1 MKNKTHQKRV
11 AAIHDL
17 SGFGK
22 CSLTV
27 ALPILSAAGIETS
40 AIPTAILSTHTGGI
54 SGYTYRDL
62 TEDMRPVMKHW
73 KSLDIKFDAIYT
85 GFLGSFEQLD
95 IVREFF
101 DAFRQ
106 EDNLILVDP
115 VMGDNGRP
123 YRTCTPELRRRM
135 SELAA
140 AADIITPNI
149 TEAAMLL
156 EESYPAAPLT
166 RSEAKSML
174 LRLSHM
180 GPKRVVITGA
190 ELAQGGLASLGYD
203 GENGS
208 FWYVPCEYIPVH
220 YPGCGDIYASVLLG
234 AELSGASL
242 PIAMARAAAFT
253 ELCVKTTYSYGS
265 DPRYGVML
273 ESVLGSLLKNE
284 VTGAFRAL

>member
-1 MKNKTHQKRV
+1 MEKRPARV

-17 SGFGK
+17 SGFGR
-22 CSLTV
+22 CSISV
-27 ALPILSAAGIETS
+27 ILPVLSAMGVQVCPV
-40 AIPTAILSTHTGGI
+40 PTAVLSSHTGGLGDPVI
-54 SGYTYRDL
+54 RDL
-62 TEDMRPVMKHW
+62 TDYIEPALRHYQ
-73 KSLDIKFDAIYT
+73 SLGVEFEAVYT
-85 GFLGSFEQLD
+85 GFLGSGEQVDCCL
-95 IVREFF
+95 EFF
-101 DAFRQ
+101 KAYPKA
-106 EDNLILVDP
+106 LKIVDP

-220 YPGCGDIYASVLLG
+220 HPGCGDIYASVLLG

>member
-1 MKNKTHQKRV
+1 MEKRPARV

-17 SGFGK
+17 SGFGR
-22 CSLTV
+22 CSISV
-27 ALPILSAAGIETS
+27 ILPVLSAMGVQVCPV
-40 AIPTAILSTHTGGI
+40 PTAVLSSHTGGLGDPVI
-54 SGYTYRDL
+54 RDL
-62 TEDMRPVMKHW
+62 TDYIEPALRHYQ
-73 KSLDIKFDAIYT
+73 SLGVEFEAVYT
-85 GFLGSFEQLD
+85 GFLGSGEQVDCCL
-95 IVREFF
+95 EFF
-101 DAFRQ
+101 KASPKA
-106 EDNLILVDP
+106 LKIVDP

>member
-1 MKNKTHQKRV
+1 MEKRPARV

-17 SGFGK
+17 SGFGR
-22 CSLTV
+22 CSISV
-27 ALPILSAAGIETS
+27 ILPVLSAMGVQVCPV
-40 AIPTAILSTHTGGI
+40 PTAVLSSHTGGLGDPVI
-54 SGYTYRDL
+54 RDL
-62 TEDMRPVMKHW
+62 TDYIEPALRHYQ
-73 KSLDIKFDAIYT
+73 SLGVEFEAVYT
-85 GFLGSFEQLD
+85 GFLGSGEQVDCCL
-95 IVREFF
+95 EFF
-101 DAFRQ
+101 KAYHKA
-106 EDNLILVDP
+106 LKIVDP

>member
-1 MKNKTHQKRV
+1 
-11 AAIHDL
+11 
-17 SGFGK
+17 
-22 CSLTV
+22 
-27 ALPILSAAGIETS
+27 
-40 AIPTAILSTHTGGI
+40 
-54 SGYTYRDL
+54 
-62 TEDMRPVMKHW
+62 
-73 KSLDIKFDAIYT
+73 
-85 GFLGSFEQLD
+85 
-95 IVREFF
+95 
-101 DAFRQ
+101 
-106 EDNLILVDP
+106 
-115 VMGDNGRP
+115 
-123 YRTCTPELRRRM
+123 M

>member
-1 MKNKTHQKRV
+1 MEKRPARV

-17 SGFGK
+17 SGFGR
-22 CSLTV
+22 CSISV
-27 ALPILSAAGIETS
+27 ILPVLSAMGVQVCPV
-40 AIPTAILSTHTGGI
+40 PTAVLSSHTGGLGDPVI
-54 SGYTYRDL
+54 RDL
-62 TEDMRPVMKHW
+62 TDYIEPALRHYQ
-73 KSLDIKFDAIYT
+73 SLGVEFEAVYT
-85 GFLGSFEQLD
+85 GFLGSGDQVDCCL
-95 IVREFF
+95 EFF
-101 DAFRQ
+101 KAYPKA
-106 EDNLILVDP
+106 LKIVDP

>member
-1 MKNKTHQKRV
+1 MEKRPARV

-17 SGFGK
+17 SGFGR
-22 CSLTV
+22 CSISV
-27 ALPILSAAGIETS
+27 ILPVLSAMGVQVCPV
-40 AIPTAILSTHTGGI
+40 PTAVLSSHTGGLGDPVI
-54 SGYTYRDL
+54 RDL
-62 TEDMRPVMKHW
+62 TDYIEPALRHYQ
-73 KSLDIKFDAIYT
+73 SLGVEFEAVYT
-85 GFLGSFEQLD
+85 GFLGSGEQVDCCL
-95 IVREFF
+95 EFF
-101 DAFRQ
+101 KAYPKA
-106 EDNLILVDP
+106 LKIVDP

-273 ESVLGSLLKNE
+273 ESVLGILLKNE

>member
-1 MKNKTHQKRV
+1 MEKRPARV

-17 SGFGK
+17 SGFGR
-22 CSLTV
+22 CSISV
-27 ALPILSAAGIETS
+27 ILPVLSAMGVQVCPV
-40 AIPTAILSTHTGGI
+40 PTAVLSSHTGGLGDPVI
-54 SGYTYRDL
+54 RDL
-62 TEDMRPVMKHW
+62 TDYIEPALRHYQ
-73 KSLDIKFDAIYT
+73 SLGVDFDAVYT
-85 GFLGSFEQLD
+85 GFLGSGEQVDCCL
-95 IVREFF
+95 EFF
-101 DAFRQ
+101 KAYPKA
-106 EDNLILVDP
+106 LKIVDP

>member
-1 MKNKTHQKRV
+1 MEKRPARV

-17 SGFGK
+17 SGFGR
-22 CSLTV
+22 CSISV
-27 ALPILSAAGIETS
+27 ILPVLSAMGVQVCPV
-40 AIPTAILSTHTGGI
+40 PTAVLSSHTGGLGDPVI
-54 SGYTYRDL
+54 RDL
-62 TEDMRPVMKHW
+62 TDYIEPALRHYQ
-73 KSLDIKFDAIYT
+73 SLGVEFEAVYT
-85 GFLGSFEQLD
+85 GFLGSGEQVDCCL
-95 IVREFF
+95 EFF
-101 DAFRQ
+101 KAYPKA
-106 EDNLILVDP
+106 LKIVDP

-273 ESVLGSLLKNE
+273 ESVLGSLLKNV

>member
-1 MKNKTHQKRV
+1 MEKRPARV

-17 SGFGK
+17 SGFGR
-22 CSLTV
+22 CSISV
-27 ALPILSAAGIETS
+27 ILPVLSAMGVQVCP
-40 AIPTAILSTHTGGI
+40 IPTAVLSSHTGGLGDPVI
-54 SGYTYRDL
+54 RDL
-62 TEDMRPVMKHW
+62 TDYIEPALRHYQ
-73 KSLDIKFDAIYT
+73 SLGVEFEAVYT
-85 GFLGSFEQLD
+85 GFLGSGEQVDCCL
-95 IVREFF
+95 EFF
-101 DAFRQ
+101 KAYPKA
-106 EDNLILVDP
+106 LKIVDP

>member
-1 MKNKTHQKRV
+1 MEKRPARV

-17 SGFGK
+17 SGFGR
-22 CSLTV
+22 CSISV
-27 ALPILSAAGIETS
+27 ILPVLSAMGVQVCP
-40 AIPTAILSTHTGGI
+40 IPTAVLSSHTGGLGDPVI
-54 SGYTYRDL
+54 RDL
-62 TEDMRPVMKHW
+62 TDYIEPALRHYQ
-73 KSLDIKFDAIYT
+73 SLGVEFEAVYT
-85 GFLGSFEQLD
+85 GFLGSGEQVDCCL
-95 IVREFF
+95 EFF
-101 DAFRQ
+101 KAYPKA
-106 EDNLILVDP
+106 LKIVDP

-140 AADIITPNI
+140 AADRITPNI

-208 FWYVPCEYIPVH
+208 VWSVPCEYIPVH

-265 DPRYGVML
+265 APRYGVML

>member
-1 MKNKTHQKRV
+1 MEKRPARV

-17 SGFGK
+17 SGFGR
-22 CSLTV
+22 CSISV
-27 ALPILSAAGIETS
+27 ILPVLSAMGVQVCPV
-40 AIPTAILSTHTGGI
+40 PTAVLSSHTGGLGDPVI
-54 SGYTYRDL
+54 LDL
-62 TEDMRPVMKHW
+62 TDYIEPALRHYQ
-73 KSLDIKFDAIYT
+73 SLGVKFEAVYT
-85 GFLGSFEQLD
+85 GFLGSGEQVDCCL
-95 IVREFF
+95 EFF
-101 DAFRQ
+101 KAYPKA
-106 EDNLILVDP
+106 LKIVDP

-156 EESYPAAPLT
+156 EESYHAAPLT

>member
-1 MKNKTHQKRV
+1 MEKRPARV

-17 SGFGK
+17 SGFGR
-22 CSLTV
+22 CSISV
-27 ALPILSAAGIETS
+27 ILPVLSAMGVQVCPV
-40 AIPTAILSTHTGGI
+40 PTAVLSSHTGGLGDPVI
-54 SGYTYRDL
+54 RDL
-62 TEDMRPVMKHW
+62 TDYIEPALRHYQ
-73 KSLDIKFDAIYT
+73 SLGVEFEAVYT
-85 GFLGSFEQLD
+85 GFLGSGEQVDCCL
-95 IVREFF
+95 EFF
-101 DAFRQ
+101 KAYPKA
-106 EDNLILVDP
+106 LKIVDP

-190 ELAQGGLASLGYD
+190 ELAQAVAHVLAPGDGTLPMKDYLKVLSDRGYTGGIT
-203 GENGS
+203 
-208 FWYVPCEYIPVH
+208 P
-220 YPGCGDIYASVLLG
+220 
-234 AELSGASL
+234 ELWG
-242 PIAMARAAAFT
+242 
-253 ELCVKTTYSYGS
+253 TTYHHCAE
-265 DPRYGVML
+265 RAM
-273 ESVLGSLLKNE
+273 EKSL
-284 VTGAFRAL
+284 AFLRENSL

>member
-1 MKNKTHQKRV
+1 MEKRPARV

-17 SGFGK
+17 SGFGR
-22 CSLTV
+22 CSISV
-27 ALPILSAAGIETS
+27 ILPVLSAMGVQVCPV
-40 AIPTAILSTHTGGI
+40 PTAVLSSHTGGLGDPVI
-54 SGYTYRDL
+54 RDL
-62 TEDMRPVMKHW
+62 TDYIEPALRHYQ
-73 KSLDIKFDAIYT
+73 SLGVEFEAVYT
-85 GFLGSFEQLD
+85 GFLGRGEQVDCCL
-95 IVREFF
+95 EFF
-101 DAFRQ
+101 KAYPKA
-106 EDNLILVDP
+106 LKIVDP

>member
-1 MKNKTHQKRV
+1 MEKRPARV

-17 SGFGK
+17 SGFGR
-22 CSLTV
+22 CSISV
-27 ALPILSAAGIETS
+27 ILPVLSAMGVQVCS
-40 AIPTAILSTHTGGI
+40 VPTAVLSSHTGGLGDPVI
-54 SGYTYRDL
+54 RDL
-62 TEDMRPVMKHW
+62 TDYIEPALRHYQ
-73 KSLDIKFDAIYT
+73 SLGVEFEAVYT
-85 GFLGSFEQLD
+85 GFLGSGEQVDCCL
-95 IVREFF
+95 EFF
-101 DAFRQ
+101 KAYPKA
-106 EDNLILVDP
+106 LKIVDP

>member
-1 MKNKTHQKRV
+1 MEKRPARV

-17 SGFGK
+17 SGFGR
-22 CSLTV
+22 CSISV
-27 ALPILSAAGIETS
+27 ILPVLSAMGVQVCPV
-40 AIPTAILSTHTGGI
+40 PTAVLSSHTGGLGDPVI
-54 SGYTYRDL
+54 RDL
-62 TEDMRPVMKHW
+62 TDYIEPALRHYQ
-73 KSLDIKFDAIYT
+73 SLGVEFEAVYT
-85 GFLGSFEQLD
+85 GFLGSGEQVDCCL
-95 IVREFF
+95 EFF
-101 DAFRQ
+101 KAYPKA
-106 EDNLILVDP
+106 LKIVDP

-208 FWYVPCEYIPVH
+208 FSYVPCEYIPVH

>member
-1 MKNKTHQKRV
+1 MEKRPARV

-17 SGFGK
+17 SGFGR
-22 CSLTV
+22 CSISV
-27 ALPILSAAGIETS
+27 ILPVLSAMGVQVCPV
-40 AIPTAILSTHTGGI
+40 PTAVLSSHTGGLGDPVI
-54 SGYTYRDL
+54 RDL
-62 TEDMRPVMKHW
+62 TDYIEPALRHYQ
-73 KSLDIKFDAIYT
+73 SLGVEFEAVYT
-85 GFLGSFEQLD
+85 GFLGSGEQVDCCL
-95 IVREFF
+95 EFF
-101 DAFRQ
+101 KAYPKA
-106 EDNLILVDP
+106 LKIVDP
-115 VMGDNGRP
+115 VMGDNGRH

>member
-1 MKNKTHQKRV
+1 MEKRPARV

-17 SGFGK
+17 SGFGR
-22 CSLTV
+22 CSISV
-27 ALPILSAAGIETS
+27 ILPVLSAMGVQVCPV
-40 AIPTAILSTHTGGI
+40 PTAVLSSHTGGLGDPVI
-54 SGYTYRDL
+54 RDL
-62 TEDMRPVMKHW
+62 KDYIEPALRHYQ
-73 KSLDIKFDAIYT
+73 SLGVEFEAVYT
-85 GFLGSFEQLD
+85 GFLGSGEQVDCCL
-95 IVREFF
+95 EFF
-101 DAFRQ
+101 KAYPKA
-106 EDNLILVDP
+106 LKIVDP

>member
-1 MKNKTHQKRV
+1 MEKRPARV

-17 SGFGK
+17 SGFGR
-22 CSLTV
+22 CSISV
-27 ALPILSAAGIETS
+27 ILPVLSAMGVQVCPV
-40 AIPTAILSTHTGGI
+40 PTAVLSSHTGGLGDPVI
-54 SGYTYRDL
+54 RDL
-62 TEDMRPVMKHW
+62 TDYIEPALRHYQ
-73 KSLDIKFDAIYT
+73 SLGVEFEAVYT
-85 GFLGSFEQLD
+85 GFLGSGEQVDCCL
-95 IVREFF
+95 EFF
-101 DAFRQ
+101 KAYPKA
-106 EDNLILVDP
+106 LKIVDP

-190 ELAQGGLASLGYD
+190 ELAQGGLASLGHD

>member
-1 MKNKTHQKRV
+1 MEKRPARV

-17 SGFGK
+17 SGFGR
-22 CSLTV
+22 CSISV
-27 ALPILSAAGIETS
+27 ILPVLSAMGVQVCPV
-40 AIPTAILSTHTGGI
+40 PTAVLSSHTGGLGDPVI
-54 SGYTYRDL
+54 RDL
-62 TEDMRPVMKHW
+62 TDYIEPALRHYQ
-73 KSLDIKFDAIYT
+73 SLGVEFEAVYT
-85 GFLGSFEQLD
+85 GFLGSGEQVDCCL
-95 IVREFF
+95 EFF
-101 DAFRQ
+101 KAYPKA
-106 EDNLILVDP
+106 LKIVDP

-265 DPRYGVML
+265 DPRYCVML

>member
-1 MKNKTHQKRV
+1 MEKRPARV

-17 SGFGK
+17 SGFGR
-22 CSLTV
+22 CSISV
-27 ALPILSAAGIETS
+27 ILPVLSAMGVQVCPV
-40 AIPTAILSTHTGGI
+40 PTAVLSSHTGGLGDPVI
-54 SGYTYRDL
+54 RDL
-62 TEDMRPVMKHW
+62 TDYIEPALRHYQ
-73 KSLDIKFDAIYT
+73 SLGVEFEAVYT
-85 GFLGSFEQLD
+85 GFLGSGEQVDCCL
-95 IVREFF
+95 EFF
-101 DAFRQ
+101 KAYPKA
-106 EDNLILVDP
+106 LKIVDP

-135 SELAA
+135 RELAA

>member
-1 MKNKTHQKRV
+1 MEKRPARV
-11 AAIHDL
+11 AAVHDL
-17 SGFGK
+17 SGFGR
-22 CSLTV
+22 CSISV
-27 ALPILSAAGIETS
+27 ILPVLSAMGVQVCPV
-40 AIPTAILSTHTGGI
+40 PTAVLSSHTGGLGDPVI
-54 SGYTYRDL
+54 RDL
-62 TEDMRPVMKHW
+62 TDYIEPALRHYQ
-73 KSLDIKFDAIYT
+73 SLGVEFEAVYT
-85 GFLGSFEQLD
+85 GFLGSGEQVDCCL
-95 IVREFF
+95 EFF
-101 DAFRQ
+101 KAYPKA
-106 EDNLILVDP
+106 LKIVDP

>member
-1 MKNKTHQKRV
+1 MEKRPARV

-17 SGFGK
+17 SGFGR
-22 CSLTV
+22 CSISV
-27 ALPILSAAGIETS
+27 ILPVLSAMGVQVCPV
-40 AIPTAILSTHTGGI
+40 PTAVLSSHTGGLGDPVI
-54 SGYTYRDL
+54 RDL
-62 TEDMRPVMKHW
+62 TDYIEPALRHYQ
-73 KSLDIKFDAIYT
+73 SLGVEFEAVYT
-85 GFLGSFEQLD
+85 GFLGSGEQVDCCL
-95 IVREFF
+95 EFF
-101 DAFRQ
+101 KAYPKA
-106 EDNLILVDP
+106 LKIVDP

-253 ELCVKTTYSYGS
+253 KLCVKTTYSYGS

>member
-1 MKNKTHQKRV
+1 MEKRPARV

-17 SGFGK
+17 SGFGR
-22 CSLTV
+22 CSISV
-27 ALPILSAAGIETS
+27 ILPVLSAMGVQVCPV
-40 AIPTAILSTHTGGI
+40 PTAVLSSHTGGLGDPVI
-54 SGYTYRDL
+54 RDL
-62 TEDMRPVMKHW
+62 TDYIEPALRHYQ
-73 KSLDIKFDAIYT
+73 SLGVEFEAVYT
-85 GFLGSFEQLD
+85 GFLGSGEQVDCCL
-95 IVREFF
+95 EFF
-101 DAFRQ
+101 KADPKA
-106 EDNLILVDP
+106 LKIVDP

>member
-1 MKNKTHQKRV
+1 MEKRPARV

-17 SGFGK
+17 SGFGR
-22 CSLTV
+22 CSISV
-27 ALPILSAAGIETS
+27 ILPVLSAMGVQVCPV
-40 AIPTAILSTHTGGI
+40 PTAVLSSHTGGLGDPVI
-54 SGYTYRDL
+54 RDL
-62 TEDMRPVMKHW
+62 TDYIEPALRHYQ
-73 KSLDIKFDAIYT
+73 SLGVEFEAVYT
-85 GFLGSFEQLD
+85 GFLGSGEQVDCCL
-95 IVREFF
+95 EFF
-101 DAFRQ
+101 KVYPKA
-106 EDNLILVDP
+106 LKIVDP

>member
-1 MKNKTHQKRV
+1 MEKRPARV

-17 SGFGK
+17 SGFGR
-22 CSLTV
+22 CSISV
-27 ALPILSAAGIETS
+27 ILPVLSAMGVQVCPV
-40 AIPTAILSTHTGGI
+40 PTAVLSSHTGGLGDPVI
-54 SGYTYRDL
+54 RDL
-62 TEDMRPVMKHW
+62 TDYIEPALRHYQ
-73 KSLDIKFDAIYT
+73 SLGVEFEAVYT
-85 GFLGSFEQLD
+85 GFLGSGEQVDCCL
-95 IVREFF
+95 EFF
-101 DAFRQ
+101 KAYPKA
-106 EDNLILVDP
+106 LKIVDP

-190 ELAQGGLASLGYD
+190 ELAQVGLASLGYD

>member
-1 MKNKTHQKRV
+1 MEKRPARV

-17 SGFGK
+17 SGFGR
-22 CSLTV
+22 CSISV
-27 ALPILSAAGIETS
+27 ILPVLSAMGVQACPV
-40 AIPTAILSTHTGGI
+40 PTAVLSTHTGGLGDPVI
-54 SGYTYRDL
+54 RDL
-62 TEDMRPVMKHW
+62 TDYIEPALRHYR
-73 KSLDIKFDAIYT
+73 SLGIDFEAVYI
-85 GFLGSFEQLD
+85 GFLGSGEQVDCCL
-95 IVREFF
+95 EFF
-101 DAFRQ
+101 KAYPDA
-106 EDNLILVDP
+106 IKIVDP
-115 VMGDNGRP
+115 VMGDNGKP

-135 SELAA
+135 RELAA

-156 EESYPAAPLT
+156 SESYPAAPLT

-174 LRLSHM
+174 LRLSRL

-190 ELAQGGLASLGYD
+190 ELAEGGLAALGYD

-220 YPGCGDIYASVLLG
+220 YPGCGDIYASVLIG

-242 PIAMARAAAFT
+242 PIAMARAAAFA

-273 ESVLGSLLKNE
+273 ESVLGNLLKNE
-284 VTGAFRAL
+284 AGASFRAL

>member
-1 MKNKTHQKRV
+1 MEKRPARV

-17 SGFGK
+17 SGFGR
-22 CSLTV
+22 CSISV
-27 ALPILSAAGIETS
+27 ILPVLSAMGVQVCPV
-40 AIPTAILSTHTGGI
+40 PTAVLSSHTGGLGDPVI
-54 SGYTYRDL
+54 RDL
-62 TEDMRPVMKHW
+62 TDYIEPALRHYQ
-73 KSLDIKFDAIYT
+73 SLGVEFEAVYT
-85 GFLGSFEQLD
+85 GFLGSGEQVDCCL
-95 IVREFF
+95 EFF
-101 DAFRQ
+101 KAYPKA
-106 EDNLILVDP
+106 LKIVDP

-174 LRLSHM
+174 LRISHM